1 MRYWRP
7 AADLAG
13 LVSGYHL
20 YAVRPPAGVRQRDVL
35 QPAWPILRITF
46 GDPLDWRVRPPG
58 LGWQKVPPVAL
69 FGATS
74 GVTWSDT
81 GAGLTIGIGILPRGW
96 ARLASAPAADWANR
110 LADPGTAL
118 RGDYVALA
126 HALAALATDDAVPAV
141 LDAFLRDALR
151 SAPADNPKVASLEAA
166 LLDCESRSV
175 ASLAERVGVSVRS
188 LERRALAAFGFA
200 PKLLLRRARFLR
212 SLHAVADAP
221 ASARAAA
228 IDSGYTDYSHFVRDA
243 QEFLGM
249 SPQAFLKLDN
259 PLLKLSL
266 ALRKRVLGA
275 PAQALAGAE
284 DSGLD

>member
-46 GDPLDWRVRPPG
+46 GDPLGWRVRPPG
-58 LGWQKVPPVAL
+58 HGWQGVPPVAL

-74 GVTWSDT
+74 GVTWSQT
-81 GAGLTIGIGILPRGW
+81 GPGLTIGIGFLPRGW
-96 ARLASAPAADWANR
+96 ARLATAPAGDWANR
-110 LADPGTAL
+110 VADPGTAL
-118 RGDYVALA
+118 RGNHGALA
-126 HALAALATDDAVPAV
+126 YALAALETDDSVPAV
-141 LDAFLRDALR
+141 LDAYLRDALC
-151 SAPADNPKVASLEAA
+151 SAPAGNPKVAALETA
-166 LLDCESRSV
+166 LLDCETRSC
-175 ASLAERVGVSVRS
+175 ALLAERIGVSLRT
-188 LERRALAAFGFA
+188 LERLALFAFGFA

-212 SLHAVADAP
+212 SLHAIAEAP
-221 ASARAAA
+221 PGERAAA
-228 IDSGYTDYSHFVRDA
+228 IDRGYTDYSHFVRDS

-259 PLLKLSL
+259 PLLKHSL
-266 ALRKRVLGA
+266 ALRKKVLGA
-275 PAQALAGAE
+275 PAQALAGPQ
-284 DSGLD
+284 S

>member
-7 AADLAG
+7 AGELAG

-20 YAVRPPAGVRQRDVL
+20 YAVRPPTGIRQRDVL

-58 LGWQKVPPVAL
+58 HGWQKVPPVAL
-69 FGATS
+69 FGPTS
-74 GVTWSDT
+74 GVTWADT

-96 ARLASAPAADWANR
+96 ARLARARAADWANR
-110 LADPGTAL
+110 VADPDTAL
-118 RGDYVALA
+118 RGDHGALA
-126 HALAALATDDAVPAV
+126 RALAGLETDDAVPGV
-141 LDAFLRDALR
+141 LDTFLRDALY
-151 SAPADNPKVASLEAA
+151 SAPAEDPRVASFEAA
-166 LLDCESRSV
+166 LLDGETRSV
-175 ASLAERVGVSVRS
+175 AVLAERVGVSVRS
-188 LERRALAAFGFA
+188 LERLALAAFGFA

-221 ASARAAA
+221 ASERATA

-259 PLLKLSL
+259 PLLKRSL
-266 ALRKRVLGA
+266 ALRKKVLGA
-275 PAQALAGAE
+275 PAQALTGPSE
-284 DSGLD
+284 